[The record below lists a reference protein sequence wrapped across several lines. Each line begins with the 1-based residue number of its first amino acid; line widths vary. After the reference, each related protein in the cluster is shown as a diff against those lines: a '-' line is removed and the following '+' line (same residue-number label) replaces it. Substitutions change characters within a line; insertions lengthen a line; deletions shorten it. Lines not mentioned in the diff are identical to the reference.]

1 MTVGVCF
8 FYLFFPR
15 QSCLIH
21 QALLVLI
28 NVVFICIHVR
38 CSHLRTGMISETRLL
53 ILQSS
58 EIKMVE
64 LTFCVHLMDMT
75 KFS

>member
-1 MTVGVCF
+1 
-8 FYLFFPR
+8 
-15 QSCLIH
+15 
-21 QALLVLI
+21 
-28 NVVFICIHVR
+28 
-38 CSHLRTGMISETRLL
+38 MISETRLL

-58 EIKMVE
+58 EIKMAE